1 MDECMLHISSG
12 VLPKRF
18 SGSRMMDGDADQG
31 NEVLLLPEDGTQ
43 QEVQWNNENRSRP
56 ASK

>member
-1 MDECMLHISSG
+1 
-12 VLPKRF
+12 
-18 SGSRMMDGDADQG
+18 MMDGDADQG

-43 QEVQWNNENRSRP
+43 QEVEWNNENRSRH